1 MRAAARA
8 LPFSPAER
16 SFLRQELA
24 AAAGLRPSL
33 AQGIRL
39 SRWTSGARRGEP
51 KIAPVLAGL
60 IERGLMEM
68 PAEDLGTRA
77 CFTQTGLAA
86 LRALVEDGRYLDP
99 ERFGYLR
106 AELGLPELPP
116 LPPL

>member
-1 MRAAARA
+1 MNDRPRA

-16 SFLRQELA
+16 SFLRHELA
-24 AAAGLRPSL
+24 AAAGKRPSL
-33 AQGIRL
+33 AEGIHL
-39 SRWTSGARRGEP
+39 ARWTSGPRRGEP

-60 IERGLMEM
+60 IERGLMDL

-77 CFTQTGLAA
+77 RFTETGLAA
-86 LRALVEDGRYLDP
+86 LATLVEDGRYLDA

-116 LPPL
+116 L